1 MLFVG
6 MYAHAKLKYYTIGT
20 VICLWHP
27 STCLTHSYYF
37 SSENT
42 TQDIKNLII
51 GKLGLLDYD
60 LEFEDL
66 MSNLMDSVE
75 HAEKCL
81 ELSKN
86 ISESSKKTIS
96 IHRDLKTFAT
106 IFRRHKI
113 NHGNVMS
120 QDDQQSSLAPLETRP
135 TVEQQLDALPMKEM
149 IWFYDSIAS
158 DENLDLCPDYLK
170 KNPAK
175 LKKKLTQMIPN
186 TKLLKYA
193 LRDKFEDQRVDGI
206 RNKVHLETF
215 IGTLQLNELL
225 ALKEK
230 MGMETKGKH
239 SETQIKDQIWNHVRK
254 EKLLGRNIM
263 SMISSF
269 KKSSSEKGEILNINK
284 VK

>member
-1 MLFVG
+1 M
-6 MYAHAKLKYYTIGT
+6 
-20 VICLWHP
+20 
-27 STCLTHSYYF
+27 
-37 SSENT
+37 
-42 TQDIKNLII
+42 
-51 GKLGLLDYD
+51 DYD

-66 MSNLMDSVE
+66 MSNLMDSVV

-186 TKLLKYA
+186 TKRL
-193 LRDKFEDQRVDGI
+193 
-206 RNKVHLETF
+206 
-215 IGTLQLNELL
+215 
-225 ALKEK
+225 
-230 MGMETKGKH
+230 
-239 SETQIKDQIWNHVRK
+239 
-254 EKLLGRNIM
+254 
-263 SMISSF
+263 
-269 KKSSSEKGEILNINK
+269 
-284 VK
+284 